1 MTAALGACVGMD
13 STDSGIFRLA
23 SVGLYL
29 DALSSITHEMSLR
42 DRGNLIHLDKCLH
55 SLWGLGENVLLNW
68 CPATDGVDLL
78 VVPHYAI
85 AVYCQDELNGHGN
98 RSDSF
103 LRALLAGRRRLDPEQ
118 LRKVARLLS
127 IDVTHLR
134 LQHPFNDNHAQSNV
148 IDRMI
153 KRYSITYVPCRAV
166 ALFDIV
172 GFGLLSPFAQMTQ
185 LNSLSYSLNS
195 AQSKLSSRKIG
206 IDFARSTTGDGFYVW
221 NTELTL
227 DANINLYHF
236 MHLVL
241 ADNAIARS
249 KAHPNVVPRLRAG
262 FHVGGSYEFHQAEG
276 LNPTLYHYI
285 VGDVTID
292 LARMIEHADPDQIL
306 IGDFE
311 AEMRFLNGDSPS
323 WVTLDAIDFVARA
336 ARTVEQL
343 RGLELSGERVDQIKC
358 YLTGARLDSGEF
370 TVRRIQIND
379 KHGKTRSVFNSKA
392 NIYRGTTDPILLGI
406 QDRDLSPERHR
417 RERSEHVLPPLSVDL
432 G

>member
-1 MTAALGACVGMD
+1 MD
-13 STDSGIFRLA
+13 SSNSGVFRLA
-23 SVGLYL
+23 SVGSYL
-29 DALSSITHEMSLR
+29 DALSSITDEMSLH
-42 DRGNLIHLDKCLH
+42 DRSNLIHLDKSLH
-55 SLWGLGENVLLNW
+55 TLWGLGENVLLNW
-68 CPATDGVDLL
+68 CPHDSGIDLL

-85 AVYCQDELNGHGN
+85 AAYSTAEDRKSE
-98 RSDSF
+98 SF
-103 LRALLAGRRRLDPEQ
+103 LHSLLSGRRRLEPDR
-118 LRKVARLLS
+118 LSKVAKLLDISVTRLS
-127 IDVTHLR
+127 
-134 LQHPFNDNHAQSNV
+134 LQHSLTDSDAQRQV
-148 IDRMI
+148 IERMI

-195 AQSKLSSRKIG
+195 AQSKLSSKKIG

-249 KAHPNVVPRLRAG
+249 KADQDIVPRLRAG

-285 VGDVTID
+285 VGNVTID
-292 LARMIEHADPDQIL
+292 LARMIEQADPDQIL

-323 WVTLDAIDFVARA
+323 WVRLDAIDFVARA
-336 ARTVEQL
+336 SRYVEQL
-343 RGLELSGERVDQIKC
+343 RGLVLSGERIDTIRC
-358 YLTGARLDSGEF
+358 YLTGARLESGEF

-392 NIYRGTTDPILLGI
+392 NIYRGKSEPILLWI
-406 QDRDLSPERHR
+406 QDRELLSTKKFK
-417 RERSEHVLPPLSVDL
+417 ERSEHVLRTSPADST
-432 G
+432 

>member
-1 MTAALGACVGMD
+1 MN
-13 STDSGIFRLA
+13 SSDSGIFRLA
-23 SVGLYL
+23 SVGSYL
-29 DALSSITHEMSLR
+29 DALASITREMSLP
-42 DRGNLIHLDKCLH
+42 DRSNLIHLDKRLH
-55 SLWGLGENVLLNW
+55 SLWGLGENVLLSW
-68 CPATDGVDLL
+68 CPAADGLDLL
-78 VVPHYAI
+78 VVPHYSI
-85 AVYCQDELNGHGN
+85 ASYCEDELNGHGSQSN
-98 RSDSF
+98 SF
-103 LRALLAGRRRLDPEQ
+103 LRSLLSGRRRLAREQ
-118 LRKVARLLS
+118 LVKVSKLLK
-127 IDVTHLR
+127 IDVTHLD
-134 LQHPFNDNHAQSNV
+134 LQHPFTDNDAQSGV
-148 IDRMI
+148 IDRML

-195 AQSKLSSRKIG
+195 SQSKLSSRKIG

-221 NTELTL
+221 NTDLTL

-241 ADNAIARS
+241 ADNAIARR
-249 KAHPNVVPRLRAG
+249 KADANVVPRLRAG

-276 LNPTLYHYI
+276 LNPTLSHYI
-285 VGDVTID
+285 VGDVTVD
-292 LARMIEHADPDQIL
+292 LARMIEEADPDQIL

-311 AEMRFLNGDSPS
+311 AEMRFLHGDSPS

-343 RGLELSGERVDQIKC
+343 RGLVLSGERVDQIKC

-392 NIYRGTTDPILLGI
+392 NIYRGKSDPILLGI
-406 QDRDLSPERHR
+406 QDRDLGPERRR
-417 RERSEHVLPPLSVDL
+417 RERSEHVLPPLRADRA
-432 G
+432 